1 MRVLILATAGF
12 LLLLVGGLFAAPFLI
27 DADAYRD
34 NIAAEAEAVLD
45 QPVVMG
51 GPVSFRLLPTPRLRA
66 ENVSVG
72 ATGTDL
78 PPFLTVRAM
87 DIRLSIASLLLGDIV
102 ANRVTLRN
110 PHIRLVTLA
119 NATRNHEGLSVLAAR
134 LNSQIDGVIDNRRS
148 DPRNQ
153 AVLHVDFAG
162 GQIDLSDAR
171 SGMNLALEGVD
182 GRADQDLDGRPPSL
196 RMTGRHARLPLT
208 VEVNATLPAGG
219 PRVSIT
225 VRDDAAGFATF
236 RGKLGE
242 GTRPRLRG
250 NLTAETPDLI
260 ASLSA
265 AGIQAPAGRFPDP
278 LAMHVTGEMNL
289 ESGGIVLE
297 KAVFDMAGIDGRG
310 RLTATLP
317 AANAVTDAPM
327 LDISIGF
334 EQLNGDD
341 LLRRLTAFVT
351 RKGDQGS
358 GADAG
363 TGSGLGLELP
373 SGIAAALRLDAG
385 VISLA
390 GSQLRQIAFDASL
403 NRGELNIGRLTALL
417 PGGSDLAFTGK
428 LRTPAGHPRLDGTV
442 EAATDNLRA
451 LLDWAGLP
459 VTDSAM
465 ARLRN
470 TNLAATVSATDDVV
484 QIYDLDMRLDRS
496 RISGGLAVALRRR
509 PSFSLDLRIDQ
520 INGDAYL
527 QALGLEDRLRLASG
541 DDRRPDLAFLD
552 DIDTNS
558 KLGIGSL
565 LLGGRAYEA
574 VTVDAS
580 LIGGQLSLNSLQL
593 GLPGQTVLNL
603 SGSLD
608 EPTDPR
614 FALSGSA
621 RGGDLRQLMVAFGLD
636 TDSIAGRIGSF
647 DSTFSFDGTF
657 DAIQLASEGRFT
669 AGRISMEGTV
679 GNLFA
684 QPEFDLSLAI
694 DQTSLSDAA
703 ALLFPGVRWP
713 AHLDDQMLANLR
725 LDGQAHAYRLLGHVD
740 ALSGRLELDGRIEG
754 ESSEDASGPR
764 RFAGGAAI
772 RHQNLSALAM
782 LFLPRLK
789 PPVLQTGP
797 VELLGTLTLDAGSLR
812 LDNADLRSDPVSL
825 TGNLLWDHAARRIS
839 GDIASGVVDLD
850 PLLPPSVSGAA
861 IAAQRSDTARRW
873 SRAPL
878 DLLWIGRFE
887 ADLDVR
893 LQMLRIAGMR
903 IIDLKGDID
912 LEDNVLMIDDVRG
925 QMADGAFKGK
935 MRLTGSTRAELA
947 LDLKWDDADIGALA
961 EAATATRFLTGRGDL
976 DLELTATGIAPF
988 DMVRSARGSVG
999 LTLDEP
1005 TLMGLN
1011 LAAWQ
1016 KAMRQP
1022 DALQI
1027 LLDGNSLLDEAKV
1040 KWKVDQGIATPGA
1053 RVRTADGGV
1062 SMEWRGA
1069 IDLADWT
1076 LDLEAALRSDAD
1088 KASVSIL
1095 SLSGPVDRP
1104 RHRLTLTA
1112 D

>member
-1 MRVLILATAGF
+1 MRVLVLAVAGF

-27 DADAYRD
+27 DADAHRD
-34 NIAAEAEAVLD
+34 RIAAEAAAVLD

-72 ATGTDL
+72 ATGGDL

-102 ANRVTLRN
+102 ANQVTLRS
-110 PHIRLVTLA
+110 PHVRLVTLA
-119 NATRNHEGLSVLAAR
+119 NATRNHVGLSVLAAR
-134 LNSQIDGVIDNRRS
+134 LNGPADGAADNRNPDLRS
-148 DPRNQ
+148 S

-162 GQIDLSDAR
+162 GQIDLTDAR
-171 SGMNLALEGVD
+171 NGMNLALEGVD
-182 GRADQDLDGRPPSL
+182 GRADQDMDGRPPSL

-208 VEVNATLPAGG
+208 VEINATLPAGG

-242 GTRPRLRG
+242 GPRPRLRG

-260 ASLSA
+260 ASLNA
-265 AGIQAPAGRFPDP
+265 TGIQTPVGRFPDP
-278 LAMHVTGEMNL
+278 LAAHLTGEMNL

-297 KAVFDMAGIDGRG
+297 KAVFDVAGIDGRG

-317 AANAVTDAPM
+317 AASAVSDAPM
-327 LDISIGF
+327 VDISIGF

-341 LLRRLTAFVT
+341 LLRRMMAFVT
-351 RKGDQGS
+351 GNNGPDG
-358 GADAG
+358 GAGAG
-363 TGSGLGLELP
+363 PGLQLP
-373 SGIAAALRLDAG
+373 GGIAAALRLDAG
-385 VISLA
+385 VINLA

-451 LLDWAGLP
+451 LLDWAGLR

-470 TNLAATVSATDDVV
+470 ANLAATVSATDDVV

-496 RISGGLAVALRRR
+496 RVSGGLAVALRRR
-509 PSFSLDLRIDQ
+509 PSFSLDLRVDQ

-527 QALGLEDRLRLASG
+527 QALGLEDHLRPASG
-541 DDRRPDLAFLD
+541 DDRRPDLAFLS

-565 LLGGRAYEA
+565 LLGGRAYDA
-574 VTVDAS
+574 VAMDAS
-580 LIGGQLSLNSLQL
+580 LIGGQLSLHSLQL
-593 GLPGQTVLNL
+593 GLPGQTVLNI

-621 RGGDLRQLMVAFGLD
+621 KGGDLRQLMVAFGLD
-636 TDSIAGRIGSF
+636 TDSIAGRIGNF

-657 DAIQLASEGRFT
+657 DAIQLVGESRFT
-669 AGRISMEGTV
+669 AGRMSLEGTV
-679 GNLFA
+679 GSLFA
-684 QPEFDLSLAI
+684 KPEFDLALAI
-694 DQTSLSDAA
+694 DQTSLGDAA
-703 ALLFPGVRWP
+703 ALLFPGLRWP

-725 LDGQAHAYRLLGHVD
+725 LDGKAHAYRLLGHVD

-754 ESSEDASGPR
+754 ESSTDASGSR
-764 RFAGGAAI
+764 RFTGGAAV
-772 RHQNLSALAM
+772 RHQNLSALAT
-782 LFLPRLK
+782 LLLPRLK
-789 PPVLQTGP
+789 PPVMQTGP

-825 TGNLLWDHAARRIS
+825 TGNIVWDHAARRIS
-839 GDIASGVVDLD
+839 GDIASGVIDLD
-850 PLLPPSVSGAA
+850 PLVPPSGSGAE
-861 IAAQRSDTARRW
+861 IAAQRADTARRW

-893 LQMLRIAGMR
+893 LQVLRFGGMR
-903 IIDLKGDID
+903 AFDLQGDVD
-912 LEDNVLMIDDVRG
+912 LNDNVLVIDDVKG

-961 EAATATRFLTGRGDL
+961 TAATATRVLAGRGDL
-976 DLELTATGIAPF
+976 DLKLEAVGIAPF
-988 DMVRSARGSVG
+988 DMVRSARGSVS
-999 LTLDEP
+999 LKLAEP
-1005 TLMGLN
+1005 TLVGLN
-1011 LAAWQ
+1011 LSAWQ
-1016 KAMRQP
+1016 QAMRQP

-1027 LLDGNSLLDEAKV
+1027 LLDGNSLLGDSRV
-1040 KWKVDQGIATPGA
+1040 KWKVDQGIATPEA
-1053 RVRTADGGV
+1053 RVQTADGDI

-1069 IDLADWT
+1069 VDLADWT
-1076 LDLEAALRSDAD
+1076 LDLEAALKPGADDA
-1088 KASVSIL
+1088 AASIL

-1112 D
+1112 E